1 MEEFQTMMEDQ
12 EEFEGESI
20 LEDFEDFVMGY
31 NFFPVKFHDAKRIS
45 FDMRKWGASSCWSFG
60 PNSEWGSIETT
71 TIWKTHHTLSFLS
84 FPSKEKN

>member
-31 NFFPVKFHDAKRIS
+31 NFVMI
-45 FDMRKWGASSCWSFG
+45 KWGVSFCC
-60 PNSEWGSIETT
+60 
-71 TIWKTHHTLSFLS
+71 
-84 FPSKEKN
+84 

>member
-31 NFFPVKFHDAKRIS
+31 NFVMI
-45 FDMRKWGASSCWSFG
+45 KWGVSSCWSFG
-60 PNSEWGSIETT
+60 PSYEWGSIETT
-71 TIWKTHHTLSFLS
+71 TIWKTHHTLSLLS
-84 FPSKEKN
+84 CPR